1 MIMQEILI
9 NVLIFSGI
17 ILLLALS
24 VGVVIG
30 IMILVDIRKTSK
42 EITKKIKAITSAIDI
57 VALLLGGLGGA
68 RQSLKKK
75 LNPDKSTLIAFIAG
89 VKKGLQVL
97 LKK

>member
-1 MIMQEILI
+1 MYEILI

-17 ILLLALS
+17 LLLLAIT

-30 IMILVDIRKTSK
+30 VIILVDIRRSTKQ
-42 EITKKIKAITSAIDI
+42 ITRQIKAVTSAFDI
-57 VALLLGGLGGA
+57 VSLLLGGVGQA
-68 RQSLKKK
+68 KKK

-97 LKK
+97 LKKPRD